1 MATFTIGEE
10 VMFDEERYV
19 ISSISEDE
27 PVRYRLLATG
37 KTGAKVVWANPRDL
51 EKMDRYT
58 GVVDDTARY

>member
-1 MATFTIGEE
+1 
-10 VMFDEERYV
+10 MFDEERYV
-19 ISSISEDE
+19 ISSVSEDE

-37 KTGAKVVWANPRDL
+37 KKGAKVVWASVGDL